1 MHSYIKLGSVSY
13 GVLYNLMHAM
23 HIMMY
28 VWTYADIEYHKANIE
43 DHESNALSSYLK
55 LRHGVGNFTNKVGC

>member
-1 MHSYIKLGSVSY
+1 
-13 GVLYNLMHAM
+13 M

-43 DHESNALSSYLK
+43 DRESNALSNYLK
-55 LRHGVGNFTNKVGC
+55 LLHGVGNFTNNVGCSILYI